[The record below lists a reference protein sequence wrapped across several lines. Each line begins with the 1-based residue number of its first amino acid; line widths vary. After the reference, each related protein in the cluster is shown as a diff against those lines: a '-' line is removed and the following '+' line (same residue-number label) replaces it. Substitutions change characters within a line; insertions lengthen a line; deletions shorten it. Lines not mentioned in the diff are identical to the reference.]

1 MRIGAQAISANA
13 AAVRHRIGGGTGAG
27 VNPTVLSARRYTSSK
42 YKSRARIAAAVSSIP
57 IPPHVSKY
65 LSSSMWAPSLTL
77 EFSFHRLGLGREK
90 KSEDSPEDQFFYQKG
105 DGNGEDQSSNGG
117 NGGDYE
123 LHSALLD
130 DCDRIGQ
137 ESSHP

>member
-13 AAVRHRIGGGTGAG
+13 AAVRHRTGGGTGAG

-57 IPPHVSKY
+57 IPPQVSKY
-65 LSSSMWAPSLTL
+65 LSSSIRAPSLTL
-77 EFSFHRLGLGREK
+77 EFSFHRLGREK
-90 KSEDSPEDQFFYQKG
+90 KAEDFSKDQFFDQEG
-105 DGNGEDQSSNGG
+105 DGNGEDQSGDGS

-123 LHSALLD
+123 LHSVLLVTAND
-130 DCDRIGQ
+130 
-137 ESSHP
+137 